1 MAKRT
6 RKPKP
11 KSFGELVAE
20 ACERM
25 GVSHSE
31 LARRLGV
38 SQSRVPEILRSPS
51 LTEALLERCAV
62 ALGLEIDVRLVK
74 RRKG

>member
-1 MAKRT
+1 MAKQT
-6 RKPKP
+6 RKP
-11 KSFGELVAE
+11 KSFGELVAR

-25 GVSHSE
+25 DVSHSE

-38 SQSRVPEILRSPS
+38 AQSRVPEILRSAN
-51 LTEALLERCAV
+51 LTEALFHRCAA
-62 ALGLEIDVRLVK
+62 ALGLEADVRLVR

>member
-1 MAKRT
+1 MAKRAKKART
-6 RKPKP
+6 
-11 KSFGELVAE
+11 FGQLIAE
-20 ACERM
+20 ACERL

-38 SQSRVPEILRSPS
+38 SQSRVPEILRSDS
-51 LTEALLERCAV
+51 ITEALFQRCVA
-62 ALGLEIDVRLVK
+62 ALGLEADVRLVK